1 MKDPK
6 AVARELE
13 DLHDP
18 RAIVVRLGAAFA
30 GEIERAQVAELCAI
44 REALAERSALADTM
58 FAMQGLGSH
67 PITLAGGPKE
77 RVKEIAAGKK
87 IAAFAITE
95 PEAGSDV
102 GSIATRATKTGDGW
116 LLDGEKTFISNAGI
130 ADSYVVFAKTN
141 ESISAF
147 LVDGGA
153 AGLSAEPLELLAE
166 HPIGTLRFSRCP
178 ARLLG
183 EEGAGLK
190 LALGTLDVFRPT
202 VGAAACGMARRALD
216 EAIARVKSRRQF
228 GKALADFQGL
238 QFMLADM
245 ATELDAA
252 RLLVQRAATEPSKRA
267 SAMAKLYATEA
278 AQRIIDQALQLH
290 GGAGLL
296 AGSPTERLYR
306 DIRALR
312 IYEGTSEIQ
321 RIVIA
326 RDLLR

>member
-6 AVARELE
+6 AIARELE
-13 DLHDP
+13 HEHDP
-18 RAIVVRLGAAFA
+18 RVIVTKLGAAFA
-30 GEIERAQVAELCAI
+30 GEIERAQVGELCAI
-44 REALAERSALADTM
+44 REALAERSALVDTM
-58 FAMQGLGSH
+58 FAMQGLGSY

-77 RVKEIAAGKK
+77 RVREIAAGKK

-95 PEAGSDV
+95 PDAGSDV
-102 GSIATRATKTGDGW
+102 AGMSTRATKTGDGFT
-116 LLDGEKTFISNAGI
+116 LDGEKTFISNAGI

-141 ESISAF
+141 DSVSAF
-147 LVDGGA
+147 LADA
-153 AGLSAEPLELLAE
+153 RTPGLSAEPIELLAE
-166 HPIGTLRFSRCP
+166 HPIGTLRLAGCR
-178 ARLLG
+178 AQLLG
-183 EEGAGLK
+183 GEGQGLK

-228 GKALADFQGL
+228 GKPLAEFQGL
-238 QFMLADM
+238 QFQLADM
-245 ATELDAA
+245 ATELEAA
-252 RLLVQRAATEPSKRA
+252 RLLVQQAAQNPGKRA

-278 AQRIIDQALQLH
+278 AQRIIDRALQLH
-290 GGAGLL
+290 GGAGLV

>member
-6 AVARELE
+6 AVAREVE

-18 RAIVVRLGAAFA
+18 RAIVARLGAAFA

-44 REALAERSALADTM
+44 REALAERSALADTL
-58 FAMQGLGSH
+58 FAMQGLGSY
-67 PITLAGGPKE
+67 PITLAGGPKD

-102 GSIATRATKTGDGW
+102 GSIATRATKAGDAW
-116 LLDGEKTFISNAGI
+116 QLDGEKTFISNAAI
-130 ADSYVVFAKTN
+130 ADSYVVFAKAN
-141 ESISAF
+141 ESINAF
-147 LVDGGA
+147 LVDAGA
-153 AGLSAEPLELLAE
+153 SGLSAEPMELLAE
-166 HPIGTLRFSRCP
+166 HPIGTLRFSKCP

-228 GKALADFQGL
+228 GKALSDFQGL

-290 GGAGLL
+290 GGAGLV

>member
-1 MKDPK
+1 MTDPK
-6 AVARELE
+6 AIARELE
-13 DLHDP
+13 ATRDP
-18 RAIVVRLGAAFA
+18 RAIVARLGAAFA
-30 GEIERAQVAELCAI
+30 AEIERAQIAELCTI
-44 REALAERSALADTM
+44 REALAERSALADTL
-58 FAMQGLGSH
+58 FAMQGLGSY
-67 PITLAGGPKE
+67 PITLGGGPRE
-77 RVKEIAAGKK
+77 RVAEIAAGKK

-102 GSIATRATKTGDGW
+102 AAIATRASRDGDTW

-130 ADSYVVFAKTN
+130 ADSYVIFAKTN
-141 ESISAF
+141 ESLSAF
-147 LVDGGA
+147 LVDAGA
-153 AGLSAEPLELLAE
+153 PGLSAEPMQLLAE
-166 HPIGTLRFSRCP
+166 HPIGTLRLSGCR

-183 EEGAGLK
+183 EAGAGLK
-190 LALGTLDVFRPT
+190 IALGTLDVFRPT

-216 EAIARVKSRRQF
+216 EAVARVKARRQF
-228 GKALADFQGL
+228 GKPLAEFQGL
-238 QFMLADM
+238 QFILADM
-245 ATELDAA
+245 ATELEAA
-252 RLLVQRAATEPSKRA
+252 RLLVARAAAEPGKRA

-290 GGAGLL
+290 GGAGLV

>member
-1 MKDPK
+1 MKDP
-6 AVARELE
+6 AELARELE
-13 DLHDP
+13 HEHDP
-18 RAIVVRLGAAFA
+18 RVIVAKLGAAFA
-30 GEIERAQVAELCAI
+30 GEIEQANVAELCVI
-44 REALAERSALADTM
+44 RAALAERSALADTL
-58 FAMQGLGSH
+58 FAMQGLGSY

-77 RVKEIAAGKK
+77 RVREIAAGKK

-102 GSIATRATKTGDGW
+102 AGMTTHATKSGDGW
-116 LLDGEKTFISNAGI
+116 TLDGEKTFISNAGI
-130 ADSYVVFAKTN
+130 ADSYVIFAKTN
-141 ESISAF
+141 DAVSAF

-153 AGLSAEPLELLAE
+153 PGLSAEPIELLAE
-166 HPIGTLRFSRCP
+166 HPIGTLRLRGCP

-183 EEGAGLK
+183 EQGQGLK
-190 LALGTLDVFRPT
+190 IALGTLDVFRPT

-228 GKALADFQGL
+228 GKPLAEFQGL
-238 QFMLADM
+238 QFQLADM
-245 ATELDAA
+245 ATELEAA
-252 RLLVQRAATEPSKRA
+252 RLLVQRAAQNPGKRA

-278 AQRIIDQALQLH
+278 AQRIIDAALQLH
-290 GGAGLL
+290 GGAGLV